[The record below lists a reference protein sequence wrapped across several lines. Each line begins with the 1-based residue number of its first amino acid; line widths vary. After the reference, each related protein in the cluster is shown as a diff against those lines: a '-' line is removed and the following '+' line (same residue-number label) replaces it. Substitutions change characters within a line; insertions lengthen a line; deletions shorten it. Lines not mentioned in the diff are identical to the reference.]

1 MWGYAQGNATM
12 LGIVVAIISIA
23 ALGYVGRRLWRRGR

>member
-12 LGIVVAIISIA
+12 LGIVVAVIGVA
-23 ALGYVGRRLWRRGR
+23 AVAYLGRRLWRRGE